1 MQLYSILSDVA
12 EKCDNFMV
20 RGPSI
25 SFLSCF
31 PREDEYLFPPLT
43 YMQPMGE
50 PQELEIDDATFT
62 IVDVKPNM
70 A

>member
-1 MQLYSILSDVA
+1 MSRSRQRACRAHLT
-12 EKCDNFMV
+12 
-20 RGPSI
+20 
-25 SFLSCF
+25 FLSCF
-31 PREDEYLFPPLT
+31 PGEREYLFPPLT